1 MLSRTEAIFDINLL
15 KIQVYI
21 NWWKAYLNNVYFIK
35 FEEKKKATLYSTSK
49 AISTYDRW
57 RKLLVP
63 TMAFLYLSP
72 LFGTT
77 DSCASG
83 TQRYN

>member
-35 FEEKKKATLYSTSK
+35 FEEKKRLHY
-49 AISTYDRW
+49 IPQVR
-57 RKLLVP
+57 
-63 TMAFLYLSP
+63 LYLHMI
-72 LFGTT
+72 GGEN
-77 DSCASG
+77 C
-83 TQRYN
+83 